1 MWASDDLACI
11 ARLHNTT
18 NTCFSSPLMTL
29 SLNRILGSLSSAGA
43 LATYHVSTAWAQTT
57 GGEDVFGG
65 TPDIEGLPDTADED
79 GIREIVINILT
90 SVLNFLALIAVVIV
104 VIAGIRLLVSQ
115 GEDDAKDK
123 AKKTIYYAL
132 LGLVIVLFARVIVG
146 LVTVYLAGEVSN

>member
-1 MWASDDLACI
+1 MTIS
-11 ARLHNTT
+11 LH
-18 NTCFSSPLMTL
+18 
-29 SLNRILGSLSSAGA
+29 RILGSLSTAGA
-43 LATYHVSTAWAQTT
+43 LATYHVSTAFAQTA
-57 GGEDVFGG
+57 EDVFGG
-65 TPDIEGLPDTADED
+65 TPDIDGLPDTADEQ
-79 GIREIVINILT
+79 GIRDIVINILT

-146 LVTVYLAGEVSN
+146 LVTVYLAGEVGTGS